1 MIWSRIN
8 PQMQDFT
15 KPDYV
20 RLKPLILEQDILT
33 LQKLISEGLFNY
45 EELAKFYLYRIRKFD
60 RENVLH

>member
-15 KPDYV
+15 KADYV

-33 LQKLISEGLFNY
+33 LQKHISEGLFNY
-45 EELAKFYLYRIRKFD
+45 EELAKFYMHRIRKFD